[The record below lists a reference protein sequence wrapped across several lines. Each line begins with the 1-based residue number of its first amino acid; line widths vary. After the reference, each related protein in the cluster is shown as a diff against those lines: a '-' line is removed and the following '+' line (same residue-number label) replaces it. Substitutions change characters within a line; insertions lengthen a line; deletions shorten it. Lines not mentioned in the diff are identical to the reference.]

1 MVKKT
6 AARRRSKSPEDAGL
20 ARRRRELAYFR
31 SAAEHQRKIERMVRA
46 IEREQR
52 RANAAISR
60 LILAE
65 ATRAGLRIV
74 AEGEVVEAELR
85 VKELARDNDRLLAQ
99 LSAAYRELEQLR
111 GAGDE
116 RRNGSSSRLTLDHAA
131 LEA

>member
-1 MVKKT
+1 MSTKRPAQRRKPTLT
-6 AARRRSKSPEDAGL
+6 ADGL

-31 SAAEHQRKIERMVRA
+31 SAADHQRKIERQIRA

-74 AEGEVVEAELR
+74 AEGEVLDVELR
-85 VKELARDNDRLLAQ
+85 VKELARENDRLLAQ

-111 GAGDE
+111 NGGAATADAAP
-116 RRNGSSSRLTLDHAA
+116 SRLTLEHAA
-131 LEA
+131 LEV